1 MVDKL
6 KSLVQMSEFIA
17 SNSTQTYENWT
28 HFLQFSGRFYKY
40 TYDEQISIYFQ
51 RPEATAVASYEIWN
65 QQMRRYIKRGS
76 VGIAVIDNS
85 GNGTRLRYLFD
96 IADTGTRQT
105 SRTPLPTVPNPMIA
119 ILAMMVFLLFPRCSV
134 GGFYFM
140 RRGGLPPPA
149 AGGTAGPAAPP
160 R

>member
-1 MVDKL
+1 MEEHMVDKL

-17 SNSTQTYENWT
+17 ANSTQTYENWT

-76 VGIAVIDNS
+76 VGIAVVDNS

-96 IADTGTRQT
+96 IADTGTRQN
-105 SRTPLPTVPNPMIA
+105 SRTPNVCLRKRLCA
-119 ILAMMVFLLFPRCSV
+119 AQRWLFRTPSRMPVKSSV
-134 GGFYFM
+134 
-140 RRGGLPPPA
+140 A
-149 AGGTAGPAAPP
+149 K
-160 R
+160 